1 MCPAAQLIVREWHVS
16 LAGKR
21 FPGPLASGQLLD
33 DADPVGGTVQGC
45 VVEGHECTVGGR
57 VHVRLQVGVAEVDGV
72 LEGDCCVFQF
82 GAAHALIVDE
92 PAAPVSQC
100 HGAGGGK
107 VDVSHSMQYAV
118 FCVSEGSTSACSNG
132 AAPKKNLVFQ
142 VARRGVGVSQDR

>member
-1 MCPAAQLIVREWHVS
+1 FFSSRRRHTRS
-16 LAGKR
+16 KR
-21 FPGPLASGQLLD
+21 DWSSDVCSSDL
-33 DADPVGGTVQGC
+33 GC
-45 VVEGHECTVGGR
+45 VVEGHERTVGGR

-107 VDVSHSMQYAV
+107 VHVSHIMQYAV
-118 FCVSEGSTSACSNG
+118 F
-132 AAPKKNLVFQ
+132 
-142 VARRGVGVSQDR
+142 